1 MIELSEAHYG
11 ANIVGICSLVDRSLT
26 QSSSF
31 MGYEY
36 KSLLKKMPK
45 TVDWS
50 KLTEYEK
57 SDMTIASHE
66 LACSAGFCEIQ

>member
-1 MIELSEAHYG
+1 MSVVSFLPHSEHSYAQAPYQDC
-11 ANIVGICSLVDRSLT
+11 NEN
-26 QSSSF
+26 
-31 MGYEY
+31 EY